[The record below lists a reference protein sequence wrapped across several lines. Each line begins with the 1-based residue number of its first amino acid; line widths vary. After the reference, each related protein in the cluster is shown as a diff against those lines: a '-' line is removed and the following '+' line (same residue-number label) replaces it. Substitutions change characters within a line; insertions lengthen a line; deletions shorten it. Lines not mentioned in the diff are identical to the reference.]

1 MSRSDARDR
10 LIQAT
15 IDLVWTSSYGAVSV
29 DAICERAQV
38 RKGSFYHFF
47 ASKDDLVVEA
57 LDAHWSAR
65 RPVLDEIFSPSRPP
79 LERLGRYFAYVV
91 ERQSAVKAQY
101 GRVLGCFH
109 NAVGSECVQ
118 RPSEIAAKA
127 QTIIVTLRRYL
138 ETALRDA
145 QAQGLIPPGDPG
157 EDAKALF
164 AYVQGAL
171 AQARVHDDLDI
182 LRRLPPTAYALV
194 RATPPA
200 TPASSDS
207 FAPSTSSSTPPVP
220 RA

>member
-47 ASKDDLVVEA
+47 ASKDELVVEA
-57 LDAHWSAR
+57 LAAHWSTR
-65 RPVLDEIFSPSRPP
+65 RPVLDEVFSPSRPP
-79 LERLGRYFAYVV
+79 LQRLERYFAYVV
-91 ERQSAVKAQY
+91 ERQTEVKARY

-109 NAVGSECVQ
+109 NAIGSECVQ
-118 RPSEIAAKA
+118 RPAEIAAKA
-127 QTIIVTLRRYL
+127 QDIIVTMRRYL
-138 ETALRDA
+138 ESALRDA
-145 QAQGLIPPGDPG
+145 QAAGEVPASDPG
-157 EDAKALF
+157 EAAQALF
-164 AYVQGAL
+164 AYIQGAL
-171 AQARVHDDLDI
+171 SQARVHDDLDI

-200 TPASSDS
+200 PAAASS
-207 FAPSTSSSTPPVP
+207 ASSSSATSP